1 MYISCYDYHIIND
14 IIDLIEHIFEHIRNA
29 MKFEKII
36 LSSSRTIQ
44 TISLEN
50 ECYITACINY
60 LI

>member
-14 IIDLIEHIFEHIRNA
+14 IIDLIEHIFERIRNA
-29 MKFEKII
+29 VKFEKII
-36 LSSSRTIQ
+36 LCSSRTIQ

-50 ECYITACINY
+50 EYYITACINY